1 MSTQSVAVAITGAS
15 GAGYGLRLL
24 EVLLARHVRVHLVV
38 SNPGRMVIAEETGL
52 RLPSK
57 PLEICT
63 ILNSRF
69 DARPGDLQVY
79 GREDWFAPM
88 ASGSNPPDAMV
99 ICPCTTGTLAE
110 IAAGTS
116 RGLIE
121 RAADVALKEK
131 RRLILVVRET
141 PFSTIHLQNMLR
153 LAEAGAVV
161 MPANPG
167 FYHRPDSVEEIIDY
181 MVARVLDHLSIE
193 HGLMARWGADRVPLH
208 RDPD

>member
-1 MSTQSVAVAITGAS
+1 MTTKSVALAITGAS
-15 GAGYGLRLL
+15 GAAYGLRLL
-24 EVLLARHVRVHLVV
+24 EVLLANRVRVHLVM
-38 SNPGRMVIAEETGL
+38 SNPGRIVIAEETDL

-57 PLEICT
+57 PQEICT
-63 ILNSRF
+63 IFNSRF
-69 DARPGDLQVY
+69 NARLGDLQVY

-116 RGLIE
+116 RSLIE

-153 LAEAGAVV
+153 LAEAGAVI

-167 FYHRPDSVEEIIDY
+167 FYHRPDSVEEIVDY
-181 MVARVLDHLSIE
+181 MVARILDHLGIE
-193 HGLMARWGADRVPLH
+193 HELMARWGADRLPNE
-208 RDPD
+208 

>member
-1 MSTQSVAVAITGAS
+1 MNTKTVALAITGAS
-15 GAGYGLRLL
+15 GVAYGLRLL
-24 EVLLARHVRVHLVV
+24 EVLLAQRVRVQLVI
-38 SNPGRMVIAEETGL
+38 SNPGRIVIAEETDL

-57 PLEICT
+57 PQEICSIFNT
-63 ILNSRF
+63 RF
-69 DARPGDLQVY
+69 NAHPGDLQVY

-116 RGLIE
+116 RSLIE

-131 RRLILVVRET
+131 RRLILLVRET

-153 LAEAGAVV
+153 LTEAGAVI

-167 FYHRPDSVEEIIDY
+167 FYHRPQSIEDVVDY
-181 MVARVLDHLSIE
+181 MVARVLDHLELE
-193 HGLMARWGADRVPLH
+193 HELMPRWGANRLS
-208 RDPD
+208 

>member
-1 MSTQSVAVAITGAS
+1 
-15 GAGYGLRLL
+15 
-24 EVLLARHVRVHLVV
+24 
-38 SNPGRMVIAEETGL
+38 
-52 RLPSK
+52 
-57 PLEICT
+57 
-63 ILNSRF
+63 
-69 DARPGDLQVY
+69 
-79 GREDWFAPM
+79 M

-153 LAEAGAVV
+153 LAEAGAVI

-167 FYHRPDSVEEIIDY
+167 FYQRPESIEEIVDY
-181 MVARVLDHLSIE
+181 MVARILDHLHVE
-193 HGLMARWGADRVPLH
+193 HDLMVRWGANRLP
-208 RDPD
+208 